1 MGKRESKKRHT
12 RRYSEETC
20 WLIVELYVDGLSK
33 QEIAKGLCDEH
44 GTVSLAKVKRVL
56 ECFKATGVPQQD
68 IIGHRESVLDEA
80 DMAIICRA
88 RDEDC
93 TLYVREIIDRMIEMR
108 PDRWDTATLRPDTVL
123 RVMLRYKMQH

>member
-1 MGKRESKKRHT
+1 MGMGKRERKKRHT

-20 WLIVELYVDGLSK
+20 WLKLYVDGLSK
-33 QEIAKGLCDEH
+33 QEIAKALCDEN

-56 ECFKATGVPQQD
+56 EYFKANGVPQQD

-88 RDEDC
+88 RDEGC

-123 RVMLRYKMQH
+123 RAMLRYKMQY